1 MKKLIVVFSLVVG
14 SASAQTTYGVFNN
27 GELFPSQ
34 TIETTPQGE
43 IKVYDRNSFNP
54 AMPVQTIVPT
64 QSGYNVYDHRTPQ
77 GSLFPSQQIIRQENI
92 YNNFQN
98 NLLPNGRF

>member
-1 MKKLIVVFSLVVG
+1 MKKLIVIFSLVVG
-14 SASAQTTYGVFNN
+14 SASAQTTYEVFNN

-43 IKVYDRNSFNP
+43 IKVYDRDSFNP
-54 AMPVQTIVPT
+54 AVPVQTIVPT

-77 GSLFPSQQIIRQENI
+77 GSLFPSQQIIIRENKF
-92 YNNFQN
+92 NSSWGNSWMEK
-98 NLLPNGRF
+98 